1 MKNSAK
7 VIAVS
12 RNILGLR
19 PSVKCKTGNMKVR
32 DYCLVWGCP
41 GLVILTISL
50 FVSLKVGNDFGQDNF
65 AKFVTFVI
73 SSGLLG
79 TVYYLFQSVLAEVSL
94 RLQNGQH
101 EGTILLTDQEAEA
114 VTEDST
120 DNDIIEQVQEC
131 RAEVLPQTES
141 AQEHLSEELQ
151 ESTIEISDSAEPTKE
166 IADTIE
172 TSSEQPDLYAQ
183 RCKEYQREQEQRR
196 QNTIDAIMGY
206 VTHTMSP
213 YIYDNDELEKLL
225 DAIRKWADDWQH
237 IPGPIRLKST
247 LTTLDLRHFVWN
259 IAERLGS
266 KKDYSGRVRAD
277 FIKRMFPDEMRDIEQ
292 DSIRNF
298 KFQPDTGNIVIDEP
312 DKGDYHFHF
321 E

>member
-1 MKNSAK
+1 MND
-7 VIAVS
+7 
-12 RNILGLR
+12 
-19 PSVKCKTGNMKVR
+19 VKCKTGNMAVR

-65 AKFVTFVI
+65 AKFVTFII

-79 TVYYLFQSVLAEVSL
+79 TVYYLFQSVLAEVPL
-94 RLQNGQH
+94 KVQNRLH
-101 EGTILLTDQEAEA
+101 KETKLLTYQEAEG
-114 VTEDST
+114 VTADSV
-120 DNDIIEQVQEC
+120 DNMIIEQVQEC
-131 RAEVLPQTES
+131 LEDELLSASEEMPPQTEYV
-141 AQEHLSEELQ
+141 QEPLSDEQKERAA
-151 ESTIEISDSAEPTKE
+151 EVSCST
-166 IADTIE
+166 DTSTE
-172 TSSEQPDLYAQ
+172 HFDLYAL
-183 RCKEYQREQEQRR
+183 RCKEYQREQDQRR
-196 QNTIDAIMGY
+196 QDTIDAIMEY

-213 YIYDNDELEKLL
+213 YIYDNEELEKLL

-237 IPGPIRLKST
+237 IPVPIRLKST

-266 KKDYSGRVRAD
+266 KKDYTGEVRAI
-277 FIKRMFPDEMRDIEQ
+277 FIKRMFPDVMRDIEL

-298 KFQPDTGNIVIDEP
+298 KFQPDTGSIVIDEP

>member
-1 MKNSAK
+1 MA
-7 VIAVS
+7 
-12 RNILGLR
+12 
-19 PSVKCKTGNMKVR
+19 VR

-41 GLVILTISL
+41 GLIILTISL

-65 AKFVTFVI
+65 AKLVTFVI

-79 TVYYLFQSVLAEVSL
+79 TVYYLFQSVLTEVPL
-94 RLQNGQH
+94 RLQNRQRQVPM
-101 EGTILLTDQEAEA
+101 LLTDQETEA

-120 DNDIIEQVQEC
+120 DNMSFEQVHEC
-131 RAEVLPQTES
+131 LAEVLPQTES

-151 ESTIEISDSAEPTKE
+151 EPTIEISDSAEPTKE
-166 IADTIE
+166 VSDTIE
-172 TSSEQPDLYAQ
+172 TSSEQTDLYTQ

-196 QNTIDAIMGY
+196 HNTIDAIMEY
-206 VTHTMSP
+206 VTHIMSP

-237 IPGPIRLKST
+237 KPVPIRLKST

-266 KKDYSGRVRAD
+266 KKDYTGEVRAI
-277 FIKRMFPDEMRDIEQ
+277 FIKRMFPDVMRDIEL

-298 KFQPDTGNIVIDEP
+298 KFQPDMGNIVIDEP

>member
-1 MKNSAK
+1 MNN
-7 VIAVS
+7 VI
-12 RNILGLR
+12 
-19 PSVKCKTGNMKVR
+19 
-32 DYCLVWGCP
+32 VWGCP

-237 IPGPIRLKST
+237 IPVPIRLKST

-277 FIKRMFPDEMRDIEQ
+277 FIKRMFPDVMRDIEQ

>member
-1 MKNSAK
+1 MN
-7 VIAVS
+7 
-12 RNILGLR
+12 N
-19 PSVKCKTGNMKVR
+19 VKCKTENMAVR
-32 DYCLVWGCP
+32 VYCLVWGCP

-237 IPGPIRLKST
+237 IPVPIRLKST

>member
-1 MKNSAK
+1 MN
-7 VIAVS
+7 
-12 RNILGLR
+12 
-19 PSVKCKTGNMKVR
+19 SVKCKTESMAVR

-65 AKFVTFVI
+65 AKFVTFVV

-79 TVYYLFQSVLAEVSL
+79 TVYYLFLSVLAEVPI
-94 RLQNGQH
+94 RFKNGQR
-101 EGTILLTDQEAEA
+101 EGTTLLTDQEAEA
-114 VTEDST
+114 VTENST
-120 DNDIIEQVQEC
+120 DSDILEQVQEC
-131 RAEVLPQTES
+131 LAEMPPQSET
-141 AQEHLSEELQ
+141 AQGLLLEEL
-151 ESTIEISDSAEPTKE
+151 EEPSVEISDSAEPTKE
-166 IADTIE
+166 VTDTTE

-196 QNTIDAIMGY
+196 QNAIDAIMEY

-213 YIYDNDELEKLL
+213 YVYDNEELEKIC

-237 IPGPIRLKST
+237 IPVPIRLKST

-266 KKDYSGRVRAD
+266 KKDYTGRVRAD
-277 FIKRMFPDEMRDIEQ
+277 FIKRMFPDVMRDIEQ

-312 DKGDYHFHF
+312 DNGDYHFHY

>member
-1 MKNSAK
+1 MA
-7 VIAVS
+7 
-12 RNILGLR
+12 
-19 PSVKCKTGNMKVR
+19 VR
-32 DYCLVWGCP
+32 DYCLMWGCP

-79 TVYYLFQSVLAEVSL
+79 TVYYLFQSVLAEMPL

-101 EGTILLTDQEAEA
+101 EGTIFLTDQEAEA

-120 DNDIIEQVQEC
+120 DNMSFEQVHEC
-131 RAEVLPQTES
+131 LAEVLPQTES
-141 AQEHLSEELQ
+141 AQEPLSEELQ
-151 ESTIEISDSAEPTKE
+151 EPTIEISDSAEPTKE
-166 IADTIE
+166 VSDTTE
-172 TSSEQPDLYAQ
+172 TSTEQPDLYVQ

-196 QNTIDAIMGY
+196 QNTIDVIMEY
-206 VTHTMSP
+206 VTRTMSP
-213 YIYDNDELEKLL
+213 YIYDNEELEKLL
-225 DAIRKWADDWQH
+225 DAIRKWAYDWQH
-237 IPGPIRLKST
+237 IPVPIRLKST

-259 IAERLGS
+259 VAERLGS
-266 KKDYSGRVRAD
+266 KKDYTGEVRAI
-277 FIKRMFPDEMRDIEQ
+277 FIKRMFPDVMKDIEL

-298 KFQPDTGNIVIDEP
+298 KFQPDTGSIVIDEP

-321 E
+321 

>member
-1 MKNSAK
+1 MN
-7 VIAVS
+7 
-12 RNILGLR
+12 N
-19 PSVKCKTGNMKVR
+19 VKCKTENMAVR
-32 DYCLVWGCP
+32 VYCLVWGCP

-50 FVSLKVGNDFGQDNF
+50 FVSLKVGNDFVQDNF

-196 QNTIDAIMGY
+196 QNTIYAIMGY

-237 IPGPIRLKST
+237 IPVPIRLKST

-277 FIKRMFPDEMRDIEQ
+277 FIKRMFPDVMRDIEQ

>member
-1 MKNSAK
+1 MN
-7 VIAVS
+7 
-12 RNILGLR
+12 
-19 PSVKCKTGNMKVR
+19 SVKCKTGNMAVR

-41 GLVILTISL
+41 GMIILTISL

-79 TVYYLFQSVLAEVSL
+79 TVYYLFQSVLAEMPL
-94 RLQNGQH
+94 RLQNGQRK
-101 EGTILLTDQEAEA
+101 ETIPLTDQEAE
-114 VTEDST
+114 VVIEDST
-120 DNDIIEQVQEC
+120 DNMSIEQVHEC
-131 RAEVLPQTES
+131 LAEVLPQTES
-141 AQEHLSEELQ
+141 AQEYLSEEL
-151 ESTIEISDSAEPTKE
+151 IEPTVEVSVSAEPTRE
-166 IADTIE
+166 ATDTIE

-196 QNTIDAIMGY
+196 QNTINAIMEY

-213 YIYDNDELEKLL
+213 YIYDNDELEKLC

-237 IPGPIRLKST
+237 IPVPIRLKST

-266 KKDYSGRVRAD
+266 KKDYTGRVRAD
-277 FIKRMFPDEMRDIEQ
+277 FIKRMFPDVMRDIEQ

-312 DKGDYHFHF
+312 DNGDYHFHY

>member
-1 MKNSAK
+1 MN
-7 VIAVS
+7 
-12 RNILGLR
+12 N
-19 PSVKCKTGNMKVR
+19 VKCKTENMAVR

-79 TVYYLFQSVLAEVSL
+79 TVYYLFQSVLAEVPL

-120 DNDIIEQVQEC
+120 DNMSIEQVHEC

-237 IPGPIRLKST
+237 IPVPIRLKST

-266 KKDYSGRVRAD
+266 KKDYTGRIRAD
-277 FIKRMFPDEMRDIEQ
+277 FIKRMFPDVMRDIEQ

>member
-1 MKNSAK
+1 MN
-7 VIAVS
+7 
-12 RNILGLR
+12 N
-19 PSVKCKTGNMKVR
+19 VKCKTENMAVR
-32 DYCLVWGCP
+32 VYCLVWGCP

-151 ESTIEISDSAEPTKE
+151 ESTIEISDLAEPTKE

-237 IPGPIRLKST
+237 IPVPIRLKST

-277 FIKRMFPDEMRDIEQ
+277 FIKRMFPDVMRDIEQ

>member
-1 MKNSAK
+1 MN
-7 VIAVS
+7 
-12 RNILGLR
+12 N
-19 PSVKCKTGNMKVR
+19 VKCKTENMAVR
-32 DYCLVWGCP
+32 VYCLVWGCP

-50 FVSLKVGNDFGQDNF
+50 FVSLKMGNDFGQDNF
-65 AKFVTFVI
+65 AKFVSFVI

-141 AQEHLSEELQ
+141 AQEHLTEELQ

-237 IPGPIRLKST
+237 IPVPIRLKST

-259 IAERLGS
+259 IAERLGC

-277 FIKRMFPDEMRDIEQ
+277 FIKRMFPDVMRDIEQ

>member
-1 MKNSAK
+1 MN
-7 VIAVS
+7 
-12 RNILGLR
+12 
-19 PSVKCKTGNMKVR
+19 SVKCKTGNMAVR

-41 GLVILTISL
+41 GMIILTISL

-79 TVYYLFQSVLAEVSL
+79 TVYYLFQSVLAEVPL
-94 RLQNGQH
+94 RLQNGQRK
-101 EGTILLTDQEAEA
+101 ETIPLTDQEAE
-114 VTEDST
+114 VVIEDST
-120 DNDIIEQVQEC
+120 DNMSIEQVHEC
-131 RAEVLPQTES
+131 LAGVLPQTKS
-141 AQEHLSEELQ
+141 AKEPLSEDL
-151 ESTIEISDSAEPTKE
+151 IETTVEVSDSAEPTKE
-166 IADTIE
+166 ITDTTE
-172 TSSEQPDLYAQ
+172 TSSEQPDLYVQ

-196 QNTIDAIMGY
+196 QNAIDAIMEY

-213 YIYDNDELEKLL
+213 YVYDNEELEKIC
-225 DAIRKWADDWQH
+225 DAIRKWSDDWQH
-237 IPGPIRLKST
+237 IPVPIRLKST

-266 KKDYSGRVRAD
+266 KKDYTGRVRAD
-277 FIKRMFPDEMRDIEQ
+277 FIKRMFPDVMRDIEQ

-312 DKGDYHFHF
+312 DNGDYHFHY

>member
-1 MKNSAK
+1 MNSAK
-7 VIAVS
+7 
-12 RNILGLR
+12 
-19 PSVKCKTGNMKVR
+19 CKTRNMAVR

-65 AKFVTFVI
+65 AKFVTFAI

-79 TVYYLFQSVLAEVSL
+79 TVYYLFQSVLVEVL
-94 RLQNGQH
+94 RLQNSQY
-101 EGTILLTDQEAEA
+101 EGATLQTDQEAEV

-120 DNDIIEQVQEC
+120 DNDIMEQVQEY
-131 RAEVLPQTES
+131 VVKMPPQSES
-141 AQEHLSEELQ
+141 AQEPLSEEL
-151 ESTIEISDSAEPTKE
+151 EEPSVEISDSVEPAKE
-166 IADTIE
+166 VTETIE

-196 QNTIDAIMGY
+196 QDTIGAIMEY

-213 YIYDNDELEKLL
+213 YVYDNVELEKLC

-237 IPGPIRLKST
+237 KPVPIRLKST

-266 KKDYSGRVRAD
+266 KKDYTGEVRAI
-277 FIKRMFPDEMRDIEQ
+277 FIKRMFPDVMRDIEL

-298 KFQPDTGNIVIDEP
+298 KFQPDMGNIVIDEP
-312 DKGDYHFHF
+312 DRGDYHFHF

>member
-1 MKNSAK
+1 MN
-7 VIAVS
+7 
-12 RNILGLR
+12 N
-19 PSVKCKTGNMKVR
+19 VKCKTENMAVR
-32 DYCLVWGCP
+32 VYCLVWGCP

-237 IPGPIRLKST
+237 IPVPIRLMST

-277 FIKRMFPDEMRDIEQ
+277 FIKRMFPDVMRDIEQ

>member
-1 MKNSAK
+1 
-7 VIAVS
+7 
-12 RNILGLR
+12 
-19 PSVKCKTGNMKVR
+19 
-32 DYCLVWGCP
+32 
-41 GLVILTISL
+41 LVILTISL
-50 FVSLKVGNDFGQDNF
+50 FVSLKVGDDFGQDNF
-65 AKFVTFVI
+65 AKLVTFVV

-79 TVYYLFQSVLAEVSL
+79 TVYYLFQSVLAEMSL
-94 RLQNGQH
+94 ILQNGQR
-101 EGTILLTDQEAEA
+101 EGTILLTDQETEV

-120 DNDIIEQVQEC
+120 DNMSIEQVKEC
-131 RAEVLPQTES
+131 LTEMHHQS
-141 AQEHLSEELQ
+141 ETAQGLLLEELQ
-151 ESTIEISDSAEPTKE
+151 EPTIEISDSAEPTKE
-166 IADTIE
+166 VSGTIE

-196 QNTIDAIMGY
+196 QNTIDAIMEY
-206 VTHTMSP
+206 VTRTMSP
-213 YIYDNDELEKLL
+213 YIYDNEELEKLL

-237 IPGPIRLKST
+237 IPVPIRLKST

-266 KKDYSGRVRAD
+266 KKDYTGEVRAI
-277 FIKRMFPDEMRDIEQ
+277 FIKRMFPDVMRDIEL

-298 KFQPDTGNIVIDEP
+298 KFQPDTGSIVIDEP

>member
-1 MKNSAK
+1 MN
-7 VIAVS
+7 
-12 RNILGLR
+12 N
-19 PSVKCKTGNMKVR
+19 VKCKTENMAVR
-32 DYCLVWGCP
+32 VYCLVWGCP
-41 GLVILTISL
+41 GLVILTISR

-183 RCKEYQREQEQRR
+183 RCKVYQREQEQRR

-237 IPGPIRLKST
+237 IPVPIRLKST

-277 FIKRMFPDEMRDIEQ
+277 FIKRMFPDVMRDIEQ

>member
-1 MKNSAK
+1 M
-7 VIAVS
+7 AV
-12 RNILGLR
+12 R
-19 PSVKCKTGNMKVR
+19 V
-32 DYCLVWGCP
+32 YCLVWGCP

-237 IPGPIRLKST
+237 IPVPIRLKST

-277 FIKRMFPDEMRDIEQ
+277 FIKRMFPDVMRDIEQ

>member
-1 MKNSAK
+1 MN
-7 VIAVS
+7 
-12 RNILGLR
+12 N
-19 PSVKCKTGNMKVR
+19 VKCKTENMAVR

-79 TVYYLFQSVLAEVSL
+79 TVYYLFQSVLAEMPL

-101 EGTILLTDQEAEA
+101 EGTIPLTDQEAEV

-120 DNDIIEQVQEC
+120 DNMSIEQGHEC
-131 RAEVLPQTES
+131 LAEVLPQTES
-141 AQEHLSEELQ
+141 AQEYLSEEL
-151 ESTIEISDSAEPTKE
+151 IEPTVEVSVSAEPTKE
-166 IADTIE
+166 ATDTIE

-196 QNTIDAIMGY
+196 QNTINAIMEY

-213 YIYDNDELEKLL
+213 YIYDNDELEKLC

-237 IPGPIRLKST
+237 IPVPIRLKST

-266 KKDYSGRVRAD
+266 KKDYTGRVRAN
-277 FIKRMFPDEMRDIEQ
+277 FIKRMFPDVMRDIEQ

-298 KFQPDTGNIVIDEP
+298 KFQPDTGSIVIDEP

>member
-1 MKNSAK
+1 MN
-7 VIAVS
+7 
-12 RNILGLR
+12 N
-19 PSVKCKTGNMKVR
+19 VKCKTENMAVR
-32 DYCLVWGCP
+32 VYCLVWGCP

-141 AQEHLSEELQ
+141 AQEHLSKELQ

-237 IPGPIRLKST
+237 IPVPIRLKST

-259 IAERLGS
+259 IAERLGN

-277 FIKRMFPDEMRDIEQ
+277 FIKRMFPDVMRDIEQ

>member
-1 MKNSAK
+1 MN
-7 VIAVS
+7 
-12 RNILGLR
+12 N
-19 PSVKCKTGNMKVR
+19 VKCKTENMAVR
-32 DYCLVWGCP
+32 VYCLVWGCP

-237 IPGPIRLKST
+237 IPVPIRLKSTLTT

-277 FIKRMFPDEMRDIEQ
+277 FIKRMFPDVMRDIEQ